1 MSVAAPP
8 GKPLT
13 MAIVLLGQ
21 DLVSWD
27 EAGLASPINVT
38 ASREAENGTNRKAN
52 RGASR
57 RIVMGTLQGQGG
69 GGNVRAGWLPVLHS
83 VLYTDFNY

>member
-1 MSVAAPP
+1 
-8 GKPLT
+8 
-13 MAIVLLGQ
+13 MAIVLLGH

-38 ASREAENGTNRKAN
+38 ASREAGSKAN
-52 RGASR
+52 RGANR

-69 GGNVRAGWLPVLHS
+69 GGNVRAGWLPALHS